1 MKIIRVIGLLLLIVS
16 IVLNLY
22 FLFNKNIRS
31 RVQEQNSPFH
41 TQSLKFTGDFAFNDS
56 INSILSSFVKETN
69 NDSCFFEMIIDK
81 RNMNETYI
89 HLRAS
94 MDYPKNIKQAL
105 SMYIRQNR
113 PLLYIP
119 IDNKRGFFIYT
130 GVEDQLSLKKVNDN
144 IHFDTKKRSYFFRYW
159 TIVATNNRYLIFK
172 NVLMNPYSEVNFDY
186 KLQLRLDSR

>member
-1 MKIIRVIGLLLLIVS
+1 MKPIRVIGLVLLIVS
-16 IVLNLY
+16 IILNIY
-22 FLFNKNIRS
+22 FISNKNIRS
-31 RVQEQNSPFH
+31 RIQEQNNTFH

-94 MDYPKNIKQAL
+94 MDYPHDTKHAL
-105 SMYIRQNR
+105 SRYIRQNR
-113 PLLYIP
+113 PLLYMP
-119 IDNKRGFFIYT
+119 IDNKTGFFIYT
-130 GVEDQLSLKKVNDN
+130 GIEDGLSLKKVNDN

-159 TIVATNNRYLIFK
+159 TIVVTNNRYLLFK
-172 NVLMNPYSEVNFDY
+172 NILMNPYSEVNFDY
-186 KLQLRLDSR
+186 KLQLRLGFR